1 MVSGTP
7 AKETSDADGCATLGG
22 LLGFLRHPKRSLWKG
37 VARRLLARAEGAEDA
52 ALAFLTPIMVRNLKR
67 KIAVPH
73 PIRSTSFLE
82 CSAAER
88 LAYNSLVA
96 FFQANLVL
104 TGLQG
109 AVTGAGADVSLLHH
123 NNLKSARKAV
133 ENVRLASNGGG
144 KQLATLSP
152 HYFRECCAWLSERY
166 RAPSRVVERAC
177 VFMTAAQS
185 GDATPCDK
193 CGLPL
198 LLQLLMPMCG
208 HLCCPECVDSAS
220 AAAEAGGEPHLGD
233 HLGDDLG
240 EYEAARHDAL
250 PALRGG
256 ARHDARHA
264 GGTREL
270 CACPVCAEAL
280 PELEYLKCPRCDDVV
295 CSHGER
301 RVLTQAHPLDAFA
314 YVQPGFDLQ

>member
-1 MVSGTP
+1 M
-7 AKETSDADGCATLGG
+7 
-22 LLGFLRHPKRSLWKG
+22 
-37 VARRLLARAEGAEDA
+37 
-52 ALAFLTPIMVRNLKR
+52 
-67 KIAVPH
+67 
-73 PIRSTSFLE
+73 
-82 CSAAER
+82 
-88 LAYNSLVA
+88 A

-240 EYEAARHDAL
+240 EYEAARPDAFPSL
-250 PALRGG
+250 WGG

-314 YVQPGFDLQ
+314 YVQPGFDLQWSETLRDDHLQLHADCH